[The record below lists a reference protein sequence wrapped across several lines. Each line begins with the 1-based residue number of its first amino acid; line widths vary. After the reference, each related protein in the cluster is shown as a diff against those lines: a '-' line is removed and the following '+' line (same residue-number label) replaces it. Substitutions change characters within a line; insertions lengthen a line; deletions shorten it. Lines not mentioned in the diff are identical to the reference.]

1 MKNSF
6 QEMFDEI
13 LREKLF
19 KYLHKTRFQNQPPEY
34 IKKIASQIVSEKAFE
49 IDEFLQNHDVS
60 LDNIQ
65 QMTDVVFKRIVL
77 PHAMERK
84 M

>member
-6 QEMFDEI
+6 REMLDEI

-19 KYLHKTRFQNQPPEY
+19 KHLHKTRFQNQPPKY
-34 IKKIASQIVSEKAFE
+34 IKKIASQIVLETAFE
-49 IDEFLQNHDVS
+49 IDEFLQNHAIS

-65 QMTDVVFKRIVL
+65 QMADVVFKRIVL
-77 PHAMERK
+77 PHATERK